1 MTVHFSICLQM
12 EETKVVVF
20 LEWHYLNDT
29 TAKCDHLFIHFALF
43 KIAIFGN
50 TFIVLLCYLV
60 VTFVHSFKVSIA
72 GKIKNG
78 SIAIFLFSIALIF
91 HKTAAVECTLV
102 AIFRLGW
109 CCFYFYT
116 HRHFRHWNLW
126 PSWKS
131 RRIGLPHILSQCSL
145 CLCQLVLAF
154 SDIARLLPVYFVS
167 VEHEREKGQ
176 RTAFDGPLDGLNLL

>member
-1 MTVHFSICLQM
+1 MTLLLNVIIFLFILHFSKLP
-12 EETKVVVF
+12 V
-20 LEWHYLNDT
+20 
-29 TAKCDHLFIHFALF
+29 
-43 KIAIFGN
+43 AIFDN
-50 TFIVLLCYLV
+50 SFIVLLCYLM

-72 GKIKNG
+72 GKIKKWLNCH
-78 SIAIFLFSIALIF
+78 FPFSIALIF
-91 HKTAAVECTLV
+91 HKIAVVECTLV
-102 AIFRLGW
+102 AIFFWLGW
-109 CCFYFYT
+109 CCFYFSRT

-154 SDIARLLPVYFVS
+154 LDIASLLPVYFVS
-167 VEHEREKGQ
+167 VEHEQEKGE